1 MINVLKYDGRKQP
14 FDKNKIYNT
23 CIRMRATPQEAS
35 SVADKVA
42 AKVYEGI
49 PTKKILQLTFT
60 FLRQHRPE
68 IKHRIDLREAI
79 SLMRSKPDFE
89 RFIQLLL
96 KAEGYKVEANQI
108 VQGSCVDHEIDA
120 VARKETRKGTEKE
133 TEKGNEVVYVEVK
146 HHIQSH
152 TYTGVGVF
160 LEARATFEDIVEGF
174 KQKKN
179 NCNFTRVLV
188 ITNTKLSEH
197 AIRYADCRNISHM
210 GWRDPPERG
219 LEEIVEQHD
228 FYPVTLLRGVDRN
241 IVDRLGD
248 AGIVLLKQLADE
260 DLYKLSRE
268 TRIPRNVL
276 QDIVNNANE
285 IINR

>member
-1 MINVLKYDGRKQP
+1 MVNVLKYDGSRQP

-89 RFIQLLL
+89 RFIQLML
-96 KAEGYKVEANQI
+96 KAEGYDVEPNQI

-120 VARKETRKGTEKE
+120 IARKETGKG
-133 TEKGNEVVYVEVK
+133 KGNDVRNEVIYVEVK

-179 NCNFTRVLV
+179 NCNFNRVLV

-210 GWRDPPERG
+210 AWHDPPERG
-219 LEEIVEQHD
+219 LEEIVEQHG

-241 IVDRLGD
+241 IIDRLGD

-276 QDIVNNANE
+276 QELVSKANE
-285 IINR
+285 IMHE